1 MNLCGSFAV
10 MFHRGVSVPKRVE
23 LYCKCAICCTS
34 ITHWRAVVK
43 KLRCLAKTWEKRSE
57 SSYRGEVSGSHSE
70 RGTVGSEEDGVGES
84 TGVQRDAGP
93 VPARTGCVT
102 PSRSLARSV
111 LGSPRLCG
119 GDDWRRI
126 GRMRELTRGRPARW
140 AVGLRLEG
148 NGEAGRPVPAAA
160 TPPGCR
166 PALVGLCWAWVH
178 CLRGK
183 GRAESRAPGDVNSGA
198 QDRE

>member
-1 MNLCGSFAV
+1 MQTIVTESRPVAASGRGGVGGSREPREGHQSGGHCVMNLCGSFAV

-84 TGVQRDAGP
+84 TGVQRDRGP
-93 VPARTGCVT
+93 HPCPHWLCDTEQVPRPLCARV
-102 PSRSLARSV
+102 PSPL
-111 LGSPRLCG
+111 
-119 GDDWRRI
+119 WR
-126 GRMRELTRGRPARW
+126 G
-140 AVGLRLEG
+140 
-148 NGEAGRPVPAAA
+148 
-160 TPPGCR
+160 
-166 PALVGLCWAWVH
+166 
-178 CLRGK
+178 
-183 GRAESRAPGDVNSGA
+183 
-198 QDRE
+198 